1 MSVETATKNEQE
13 FDTKSDT
20 EARKP
25 SKTRGRRTA
34 FLIFFSIL
42 LLAAVGGTLYW
53 LHARQFEST
62 DDAQV
67 DAHLNNVTSRIDG
80 TITKVYVDDNQV
92 VKAGQILVELDDRD
106 FKATLDQTL
115 AQLTQARSM

>member
-25 SKTRGRRTA
+25 SKRRGRRTA

-42 LLAAVGGTLYW
+42 LLAAVGGILYW

-67 DAHLNNVTSRIDG
+67 DAHLNNVTARIDG
-80 TITKVYVDDNQV
+80 TITKVYVDDNQI
-92 VKAGQILVELDDRD
+92 VKAGQPFVDLDERD
-106 FKATLDQTL
+106 LKASLDQVL
-115 AQLTQARSM
+115 AQWNQ